1 MCPAAPV
8 TKSAPSHGAQN
19 AAVSSPPASALIASS
34 AGLRFGSTGARF
46 IQAKFTPRK
55 AIHKHEV
62 SGQWSER
69 KSLPDTHTKQTASW
83 TKDRL
88 QRCAACQLKWWI
100 DFCPV
105 SRHRSSGSDGSGME
119 SCHLGM
125 GGPRPVNRRLK
136 ISTFVGPGPMRC
148 QSVPGLYF
156 DALGHIPRPNRL
168 RGLIARSGVGNP

>member
-55 AIHKHEV
+55 AIRKHEV

-105 SRHRSSGSDGSGME
+105 SRHSLPVQTVQAWKAATLGLVDLVRSAAVRRFPLS
-119 SCHLGM
+119 LG
-125 GGPRPVNRRLK
+125 PSLCAASPYPV
-136 ISTFVGPGPMRC
+136 ST
-148 QSVPGLYF
+148 LT
-156 DALGHIPRPNRL
+156 
-168 RGLIARSGVGNP
+168 RSATSLDRTDYED